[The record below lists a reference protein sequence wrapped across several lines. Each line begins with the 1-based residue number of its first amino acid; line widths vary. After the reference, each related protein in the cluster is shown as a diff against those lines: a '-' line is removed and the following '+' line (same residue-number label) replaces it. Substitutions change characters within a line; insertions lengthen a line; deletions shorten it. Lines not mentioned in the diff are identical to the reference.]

1 MRLESIQQKNMPRK
15 MIFIG
20 IGLGF
25 MIWLSGAVSDAF
37 VFKKRAFYRSIADA
51 PFLEIL
57 ERLFATFI
65 LVGFGA

>member
-1 MRLESIQQKNMPRK
+1 

-25 MIWLSGAVSDAF
+25 MIWLSGVVSDAF
-37 VFKKRAFYRSIADA
+37 VFKKRAFYRSIADP